1 MEAVVVA
8 EGGKEAAEVRVVM
21 FSSLVVL
28 IHLACGRLQQGDP
41 LHLYHIRKKKFF
53 LT

>member
-28 IHLACGRLQQGDP
+28 IHLACGRLQQGDS
-41 LHLYHIRKKKFF
+41 LHLYHTKKIFF